1 MKIVVRVDGERYEV
15 QVGDLYARPVIATV
29 DGVQFEVW
37 PEGEAA
43 FQPAP
48 VTRPAPVQ
56 PAIPANTAN
65 GLTSGQVYA
74 PIPGSIFL
82 LKVAAGDQVAAGQD
96 LLILEAMKMKN
107 VIRAPR
113 AGKIRTVAVENGQQV
128 AAGDV
133 LVTFES

>member
-1 MKIVVRVDGERYEV
+1 MKIVVRVDEERYEV

-43 FQPAP
+43 FQPAAS
-48 VTRPAPVQ
+48 TRQAPVQ
-56 PAIPANTAN
+56 PAILAKTVN
-65 GLTSGQVYA
+65 GSTSDQVYA

-107 VIRAPR
+107 VNRAPR

-133 LVTFES
+133 FVTFES